1 MKILISHP
9 TGNANVRAV
18 LKGFYENK
26 ILSVFYTSIACFPN
40 SFLDKLSKI
49 PKFSEIKRRQ
59 FEPILKPYTKMFMF
73 KELGRL
79 VASKIGLSIVTSH
92 ERGYFSIYSVYQ
104 YIDFK
109 VSKALKK
116 HKNLDAVYAYEDGA
130 LHSFRKAKALNI
142 TCIYDLPIGYWRSS
156 RLLLEKERVERPD
169 WACTLTGFKDSV
181 EKLQNKD
188 EELALADHI
197 IVASSFTKKT
207 LKDFPKK
214 IAAITVIPYGFP
226 PVVSNRIYKDLSNRP
241 LKLLFV
247 GGLSQRKG
255 IANLFE
261 AVATLGD
268 AVSLTIVGRKP
279 VEDCQPLNAALKLH
293 NYLPSLPHIEILQLM
308 KENDVLV
315 FPSLFEGFGL
325 VITESMSQGTPVITT
340 DRTAGADLI
349 VNEKNGW
356 LVKAGSTES
365 LKECIEKI
373 LNNPTLV
380 AQVGTLA
387 LESARE
393 RPWEIYSKELSL
405 FIKQHASIK
414 KY

>member
-1 MKILISHP
+1 MKIIISHP
-9 TGNANVRAV
+9 TGNANVRAA
-18 LKGFYENK
+18 LKGLYENK
-26 ILSVFYTSIACFPN
+26 LLSVFYTSIASFPN

-49 PKFSEIKRRQ
+49 APFSEIGRRQ
-59 FEPILKPYTKMFMF
+59 FDPLLKPYTKMIMF

-79 VASKIGLSIVTSH
+79 ATSKLSLKILNNQ
-92 ERGYFSIYSVYQ
+92 EKGYFSIDSVYKFL
-104 YIDFK
+104 DKK
-109 VSKALKK
+109 VSKDLKK
-116 HKNLDAVYAYEDGA
+116 NKNIDAVYSYEDGA
-130 LHSFRKAKALNI
+130 LYSFIEAKKLNI

-156 RLLLEKERVERPD
+156 RILLEKERIKRPD
-169 WACTLTGFKDSV
+169 WACTLTGFKDSDK
-181 EKLQNKD
+181 KLKNKD
-188 EELALADHI
+188 KEIALADHI
-197 IVASSFTKKT
+197 IVASSFTKQT
-207 LKDFPKK
+207 LNEYPEK

-226 PVVSNRIYKDLSNRP
+226 PVVSDRNYIDLSNRP

-261 AVATLGD
+261 AVATLGES
-268 AVSLTIVGRKP
+268 VSLTIVGRKP
-279 VEDCQPLNAALKLH
+279 VEDCIPLNAALKHH
-293 NYLPSLPHIEILQLM
+293 NYIPSLPHNEILQLM
-308 KENDVLV
+308 KANDVLV

-349 VNEKNGW
+349 VDEKNGW
-356 LVKAGSTES
+356 LVEAGSTKS

-373 LNNPTLV
+373 LKNPTLV
-380 AQVGTLA
+380 AQAGTLA

-405 FIKQHASIK
+405 FIKQHASVK
-414 KY
+414 EY